1 VSVGAGVGERMRV
14 RGSVG
19 TEGWG
24 FQFFQFFGFEQRE
37 RGGWAGLCWVGWDK
51 GGGSKGVT
59 LVGRQV
65 DAWVGGYR
73 IVLRSVR
80 RKMLAWVRVHR
91 GALAGLNRIQSL
103 RDYTGSAESANV
115 TSKRIRKI
123 RRELGTGKE
132 KKPQFRLRSTRRCA
146 WLTFTRSLVPFQK
159 EKKKAVYPPKSPK
172 PNL

>member
-14 RGSVG
+14 RGFVG

-103 RDYTGSAESANV
+103 HNYTGSAESANV
-115 TSKRIRKI
+115 TR
-123 RRELGTGKE
+123 
-132 KKPQFRLRSTRRCA
+132 
-146 WLTFTRSLVPFQK
+146 
-159 EKKKAVYPPKSPK
+159 
-172 PNL
+172 